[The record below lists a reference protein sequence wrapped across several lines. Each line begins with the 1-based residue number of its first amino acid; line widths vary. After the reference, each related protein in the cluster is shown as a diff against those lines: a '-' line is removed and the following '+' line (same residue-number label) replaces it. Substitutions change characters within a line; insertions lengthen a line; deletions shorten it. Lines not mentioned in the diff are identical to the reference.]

1 MSTLRTPTTARSVLR
16 SNPRRRLRADARVH
30 VDSFTIEKPKRQA
43 NQSWG
48 GPRPIYEQPGA
59 YWMRATFYDPEVD
72 RDPREFEQDDF
83 WDEGTDKFYKRMGM
97 GGVWA
102 WWPSQAGWA
111 AGQPGTVE
119 YIAAGNGFGPDIL
132 EAAADLF
139 ERSLELGK
147 GWSPTIALFK
157 RYGGAVAPKG
167 DFRFLPVHR
176 PDARLYSGMFAVK
189 TAASDAYNSRDY
201 SEGILPRYQTD
212 GNRSVEDPAKLAAD
226 EQR

>member
-1 MSTLRTPTTARSVLR
+1 MIPYFDVPVYSLGPIDIDPWGTLVCIGFILGLELARARGIRTGLDV
-16 SNPRRRLRADARVH
+16 
-30 VDSFTIEKPKRQA
+30 
-43 NQSWG
+43 
-48 GPRPIYEQPGA
+48 
-59 YWMRATFYDPEVD
+59 ATFYDPEVD
-72 RDPREFEQDDF
+72 RDRREFEQDDF

-139 ERSLELGK
+139 ERSLVLGK

-167 DFRFLPVHR
+167 DFRFLPVQR

-212 GNRSVEDPAKLAAD
+212 ENRSVEDPAKLAAD